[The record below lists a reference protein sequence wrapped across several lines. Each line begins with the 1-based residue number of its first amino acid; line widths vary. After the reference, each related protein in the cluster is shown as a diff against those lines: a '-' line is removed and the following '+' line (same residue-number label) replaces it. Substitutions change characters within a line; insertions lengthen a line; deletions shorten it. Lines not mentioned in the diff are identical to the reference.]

1 MSYLD
6 QSNWSDNA
14 EIECLIALK
23 LLIEEG
29 FPRGRQSEFSQSIS
43 AKYKLDQGS
52 VSAKISNFK
61 SLAGINKASN
71 ASENSKRIYKQY
83 SNYSVL
89 QLSKLIDK

>member
-1 MSYLD
+1 MSYSD

-89 QLSKLIDK
+89 ELSKLIDK